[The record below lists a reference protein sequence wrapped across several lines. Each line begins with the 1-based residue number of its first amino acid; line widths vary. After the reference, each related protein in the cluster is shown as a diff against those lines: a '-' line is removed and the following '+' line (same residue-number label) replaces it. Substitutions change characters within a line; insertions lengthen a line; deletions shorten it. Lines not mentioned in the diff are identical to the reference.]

1 MPDQIIYLNTRGLIR
16 RILLLIPLVL
26 VLTGL
31 WFAARWYIGDTIAEN
46 LDPDSRGFETAQM
59 AARLAPRDPLV
70 HWQLGELQ
78 TRASRADQ
86 ISQAIAEYEQATQ
99 LSPNDYRYWLSLG
112 RALEQSGDTEKAETA
127 MRRAVDLAPAYAF
140 PRWFLGNLLLR
151 SGKEM
156 PGFSELRRASDAYDG
171 LRPQV
176 FSLACQVYPQSPN
189 ELAAAIGPTVSVR
202 AEFARYLVDSGRLDE
217 GLKVWNGLNAN
228 EKKESRSAGQA
239 ILKYLRD
246 NRHFHRVLELW
257 NDLAPEGTERQ
268 RMDQVIDPG
277 CEENKPTDGGP
288 FGWQVKSTR
297 PAQVTFDT
305 ANHHGGAHS
314 VRILFQAPGK
324 VDFNFSQLVIV
335 EPGTQYALDYFLKT
349 HQLASAGLPQ
359 LAVIDPADGAVLGTP
374 QVAPSDSADWQQ
386 FTVNFKTGAKTE
398 GVLIHIGRASCGDHP
413 DCPIFGSVWYDDFS
427 LKRR

>member
-1 MPDQIIYLNTRGLIR
+1 MSDQIIYLNTRGPVR
-16 RILLLIPLVL
+16 NFLLLIPLVL

-46 LDPDSRGFETAQM
+46 LDPDSRGLETAQM

-70 HWQLGELQ
+70 HWRLGDLQ
-78 TRASRADQ
+78 TRAWRPDQ
-86 ISQAIAEYEQATQ
+86 INQAIAEYEQATQ

-127 MRRAVDLAPAYAF
+127 MRRAVELAPAYAF

-151 SGKEM
+151 NGKEM
-156 PGFSELRRASDAYDG
+156 PAFNELRRAGDAYADF
-171 LRPQV
+171 RPQV
-176 FSLACQVYPQSPN
+176 FSLAWQLYAQSPN
-189 ELAAAIGPTVSVR
+189 ELTAAIGPTVSVR
-202 AEFARYLVDSGRLDE
+202 AEFARYLVDSGRLDD

-228 EKKESRSAGQA
+228 EKKESQSAGQA

-246 NRHFHRVLELW
+246 NRYFHRVLELW

-268 RMDQVIDPG
+268 RMDQMVDPE
-277 CEENKPTDGGP
+277 CEESKPADRGP

-297 PAQVTFDT
+297 GAQVSFD
-305 ANHHGGAHS
+305 AAKHHGGAHS

-324 VDFNFSQLVIV
+324 LDFNFAQLVIV
-335 EPGTQYALDYFLKT
+335 QPGTQYALAYFLKT
-349 HQLASAGLPQ
+349 EQLASAGLPQ
-359 LAVIDPADGAVLGTP
+359 LEIIDPADGAVLGAP

-386 FTVNFKTGAKTE
+386 VTVNFKTGAKTE
-398 GVLIHIGRASCGDHP
+398 GVLIRIGRASCGDHP

-427 LKRR
+427 LKRL